1 MKVEWLRTVHVQFL
15 FKSELLCYAKNVD
28 SASFVSF
35 RNNINVKLNLKM
47 RVMRNKKKTLIISLV
62 LLACFASS
70 ACAVSK
76 GMKKV
81 VDEALDFSVKQSMSM
96 FSEMQGQVGIL
107 PRTAK
112 DGKMITCES
121 PWWTSGFYPGTLWYC
136 YEYSNDPQVRAAA
149 EEMTSRVEKQKY
161 TTSNHDVGFIIN
173 CSFGN
178 GYRLTHNEAYREVIE
193 TAAKS
198 LSTRFHP
205 VTGCTRSWNSKKW
218 QFSVIIDNMMNLEL
232 MFEATRLSGD
242 STFYDIARKHA
253 DTTMANH
260 FRADNSCYHVVDY
273 DPETGEV
280 RKKQTAQGYADESA
294 WARGQA
300 WALYGYTMCYRYTH
314 DVKYLEQAEK
324 IYGFIFNNK
333 NLPEDLVPYWDFDA
347 PKIPDE
353 PRDASAAAC
362 TASAL
367 YELSTY
373 IPGKGYKEKAD
384 KIMESLASPAY
395 RAEVGT
401 NGNFILMH
409 SVGSIP
415 HGAEI
420 DVPLNYADYYFLEAL
435 MRKRDLE
442 K

>member
-1 MKVEWLRTVHVQFL
+1 MKNYVVIC
-15 FKSELLCYAKNVD
+15 LL
-28 SASFVSF
+28 SFMVSGC
-35 RNNINVKLNLKM
+35 VTTPEPSM
-47 RVMRNKKKTLIISLV
+47 EH
-62 LLACFASS
+62 
-70 ACAVSK
+70 
-76 GMKKV
+76 V
-81 VDEALDFSVKQSMSM
+81 VDYALNRAVEQYKHMYAVMDSIP
-96 FSEMQGQVGIL
+96 EML
-107 PRTAK
+107 PRSVDKNGGLETS
-112 DGKMITCES
+112 DS
-121 PWWTSGFYPGTLWYC
+121 YFWTSGFYPGTLWYL
-136 YEYSNDPQVRAAA
+136 YEYTGDEQLKDMASRMSD
-149 EEMTSRVEKQKY
+149 RVEIQKY
-161 TTSNHDVGFIIN
+161 NKDNHDVGFMIN

-178 GYRLTHNEAYREVIE
+178 KYRLLGDTSCIDIITT
-193 TAAKS
+193 TARS
-198 LSTRFHP
+198 LSTRYRSA
-205 VTGCTRSWNSKKW
+205 VGCTRSWSHPGTLHW
-218 QFSVIIDNMMNLEL
+218 QFPVIIDNMMNLEL

-367 YELSTY
+367 YELSIY

>member
-232 MFEATRLSGD
+232 LTVASSMTG
-242 STFYDIARKHA
+242 
-253 DTTMANH
+253 
-260 FRADNSCYHVVDY
+260 DNS
-273 DPETGEV
+273 
-280 RKKQTAQGYADESA
+280 
-294 WARGQA
+294 
-300 WALYGYTMCYRYTH
+300 
-314 DVKYLEQAEK
+314 
-324 IYGFIFNNK
+324 
-333 NLPEDLVPYWDFDA
+333 
-347 PKIPDE
+347 
-353 PRDASAAAC
+353 
-362 TASAL
+362 
-367 YELSTY
+367 
-373 IPGKGYKEKAD
+373 
-384 KIMESLASPAY
+384 
-395 RAEVGT
+395 
-401 NGNFILMH
+401 
-409 SVGSIP
+409 
-415 HGAEI
+415 
-420 DVPLNYADYYFLEAL
+420 YYP
-435 MRKRDLE
+435 
-442 K
+442 